1 MRSSDHIRVF
11 GTRLSCQ
18 LHAWDRPCHFPTRTR
33 VLNIMQ
39 CVVIFQTTCKMETLQ
54 VKDKCKVHLCHC
66 CACVHGYVA
75 WSNANQLLTTISCL
89 KESVYIPLASQI
101 NSHASYVIS
110 PGVSKISVR
119 LPTLRGTTLFGE
131 LVGMSP
137 GNIRVTPSTSS
148 PSGSLQTATIVELC

>member
-1 MRSSDHIRVF
+1 MVIMLFIVGKPHTIVLLMTHASMLGGKMRSSDHIRVF

-75 WSNANQLLTTISCL
+75 WSNAN
-89 KESVYIPLASQI
+89 
-101 NSHASYVIS
+101 
-110 PGVSKISVR
+110 
-119 LPTLRGTTLFGE
+119 
-131 LVGMSP
+131 
-137 GNIRVTPSTSS
+137 
-148 PSGSLQTATIVELC
+148 